1 MSFDLNIQNYRPED
15 VVALFKLPT
24 TFCDA
29 DVDEKAEAI
38 RMQLFT
44 EDMPSPLKDE
54 ISMFLDAARDL
65 IKRDWVAQP
74 PGRED
79 LISRPALP
87 FIPSKHEEFTKGDFN
102 PYAKRTM
109 TKMASVD
116 TLFRTNSSTTRSTDF
131 AYVLPESIRN
141 VMSMRLASIELP
153 NMINTFSQHNKS
165 NIFYFHL
172 YNRATNNS
180 IPFEQPEVVTITI
193 PDGNYTADSMVTTM
207 NKVIQQ
213 QGCDFIIF
221 EIIANNKCV
230 FRTRE
235 IGEGIS
241 PFDVGEPYSSP
252 DFRFEIDF
260 LVPNKLLCTLAG
272 WNLGFRNPLYNAE
285 GTLVYED
292 LANGTYHNYIVSES
306 SFGSSIDNYLFL
318 EVDDFHNN
326 FQTDTVIS
334 TNATSYLGKNILARI
349 VLNTGIYTRNSANDG
364 MFKKRE
370 YLGPVRLEKLHFR
383 LLNKF
388 GEVVDLTNNDFSFS
402 LEFVTIYS

>member
-153 NMINTFSQHNKS
+153 NMINTF
-165 NIFYFHL
+165 
-172 YNRATNNS
+172 
-180 IPFEQPEVVTITI
+180 
-193 PDGNYTADSMVTTM
+193 
-207 NKVIQQ
+207 
-213 QGCDFIIF
+213 
-221 EIIANNKCV
+221 
-230 FRTRE
+230 
-235 IGEGIS
+235 
-241 PFDVGEPYSSP
+241 
-252 DFRFEIDF
+252 
-260 LVPNKLLCTLAG
+260 
-272 WNLGFRNPLYNAE
+272 
-285 GTLVYED
+285 
-292 LANGTYHNYIVSES
+292 
-306 SFGSSIDNYLFL
+306 
-318 EVDDFHNN
+318 
-326 FQTDTVIS
+326 
-334 TNATSYLGKNILARI
+334 
-349 VLNTGIYTRNSANDG
+349 
-364 MFKKRE
+364 
-370 YLGPVRLEKLHFR
+370 
-383 LLNKF
+383 
-388 GEVVDLTNNDFSFS
+388 
-402 LEFVTIYS
+402 